1 MRDSAAQQE
10 ETCVEV
16 AQAPCAGC
24 LQLRGEV
31 ARLLEDRDRLLLE
44 LARER
49 ERSAALLLSW
59 PPEPTDLGPPLRHR
73 VVDALNER
81 LKRHLPAAHV
91 RLKGTALR
99 LLRRA
104 K

>member
-10 ETCVEV
+10 GPCVEIPRD
-16 AQAPCAGC
+16 PCAGC
-24 LQLRGEV
+24 AQLRSEI

-73 VVDALNER
+73 VVDAFNDR

-91 RLKGTALR
+91 RLKAAAFL

-104 K
+104 R